1 MFLERKK
8 CDYYIRGAYGPGNL
22 GDDVLMLT
30 MIKILKKRNKKTIVS
45 VNNIKSAKKMI
56 DNIDFVDF
64 DTLIDSKITFLGG
77 GGQFF
82 SFPQKNKFKKIF
94 TILKNGKKSN
104 NFMKKSIF
112 KLFKIPKFSYEHL
125 VGIGLGIGPF
135 ENDENNIIHNHTKKT
150 LSKSIFLSVRDSESL
165 SILKEMNINQ
175 SRMDTD
181 LSFFSEAWIDEE
193 SLDDKN
199 ADTKKNK
206 ISLIIREWS
215 FEGKGKQIENSFEKT
230 IAFLKSKNYEVQLVS
245 LYKEKDISIINKY
258 NKEKWLIWDP
268 NDYSIKDFFNK
279 LKQTT
284 DIVVS
289 VRAHGVLLS
298 SIIGIPSIS
307 VVIEPKLKNIAELLP
322 NSVSV
327 LDNLDDLALLE
338 KTLISINNDPFI
350 LQKLKKDVAI
360 QKEKA
365 KKMIIDLEEVLNEY

>member
-30 MIKILKKRNKKTIVS
+30 MIKILEKKNKKIIVS
-45 VNNIKSAKKMI
+45 VNNIQTAKKMI
-56 DNIDFVDF
+56 SNVDFVDF

-82 SFPQKNKFKKIF
+82 SFPQKNKFQKIF
-94 TILKNGKKSN
+94 TIIKNAKKSN
-104 NFMKKSIF
+104 NFIKKIIF
-112 KLFKIPKFSYEHL
+112 KIFKIPKFSYEHL

-135 ENDENNIIHNHTKKT
+135 ENDENNIIYNHTKRT
-150 LSKSIFLSVRDSESL
+150 LNKSIFLSVRDNESL
-165 SILKEMNINQ
+165 SLLKEMNINQ

-181 LSFFSEAWIDEE
+181 LSFFSEAWIDENT
-193 SLDDKN
+193 LDNKN
-199 ADTKKNK
+199 ENTKKNK
-206 ISLIIREWS
+206 ISLIIRAWP
-215 FEGKGKQIENSFEKT
+215 FEGKGKDIENSFEKT
-230 IAFLKSKNYEVQLVS
+230 IAFLKSKNYKVQLVS
-245 LYKEKDISIINKY
+245 LYKEKDISVINKY
-258 NKEKWLIWDP
+258 NKEEWLIWNP

-284 DIVVS
+284 DIVIS

-298 SIIGIPSIS
+298 SIVGIPSIS
-307 VVIEPKLKNIAELLP
+307 IIIEPKLKNIAELLP

-338 KTLISINNDPFI
+338 KTLISINKDPLI
-350 LQKLKKDVAI
+350 LEKLKNDVAI
-360 QKEKA
+360 QKAKA
-365 KKMIIDLEEVLNEY
+365 KKMIINLEEVLNEY